1 MAAERILVVD
11 DEEGIRRL
19 LVRLCSLEGY
29 QVETAVDKA
38 SACQALEAGF
48 FNICISDLRLPDAN
62 GIEVLRYAKRL
73 YPDCEV
79 IILTGYGDLQTAI
92 EALRLGAYD
101 YLQKPLFDLQLILIV
116 ISRAL
121 ERQRLARHN
130 ANLLADL
137 QVANRELEFRRRR
150 ELQYIHYIGRALAG
164 ALDCREVAQVL
175 VQGLLESTGCDGSGV
190 LLLARDDVEAPLAIT
205 DGKISLPLIHDVQ
218 VVGLTPLQLQEELT
232 GKLSQYVENPT
243 VSVIVQTINSLKIF
257 VIGNVNR
264 PGVFDAKREIN
275 IVQAIAMAGG
285 FTEWANKRKITI
297 FRKYG
302 GTEQVIKV
310 NYNKIVSGAHP
321 ELNIPLQPGDTINV
335 P

>member
-1 MAAERILVVD
+1 MNNR
-11 DEEGIRRL
+11 
-19 LVRLCSLEGY
+19 
-29 QVETAVDKA
+29 TAVR
-38 SACQALEAGF
+38 
-48 FNICISDLRLPDAN
+48 IM
-62 GIEVLRYAKRL
+62 
-73 YPDCEV
+73 
-79 IILTGYGDLQTAI
+79 
-92 EALRLGAYD
+92 
-101 YLQKPLFDLQLILIV
+101 
-116 ISRAL
+116 
-121 ERQRLARHN
+121 
-130 ANLLADL
+130 
-137 QVANRELEFRRRR
+137 
-150 ELQYIHYIGRALAG
+150 
-164 ALDCREVAQVL
+164 
-175 VQGLLESTGCDGSGV
+175 
-190 LLLARDDVEAPLAIT
+190 LLLTPCMVSGLSCAAKKIAAPSAPPPSVQYTIGPEDVLKIDVWKEPELSVTVPVRT
-205 DGKISLPLIHDVQ
+205 DGKISLPLIRDVQ